1 MTAKERIV
9 IVGNGMAGGKLAE
22 ELASRERDRFDI
34 TIIGDELYGNYN
46 RIKLG
51 VSGCPRNCSEATIKD
66 FGVVAVEGG
75 WDLYIGGNGG
85 AHVYVAQKI
94 AQVQGDDA
102 EIQVCDRFYEYYRR
116 HAKYGE
122 RTALFVERVGLKT
135 VTDAILNAPPQE
147 LQELEDSFQKTLDNY
162 SDPWLATEDDLDNEA
177 GATAETDVRGF
188 AALAKAADIPEGASR
203 LFHVN
208 DAPVA
213 VFHGRDGSWV
223 AAHGVC
229 PHKSGPLV
237 DSIYGNGRL
246 FCPLHSYSFDVVT
259 GACDNP
265 EIGHVRIYETRIEGS
280 QLLVRTGSPLQ
291 SNT

>member
-102 EIQVCDRFYEYYRR
+102 
-116 HAKYGE
+116 
-122 RTALFVERVGLKT
+122 
-135 VTDAILNAPPQE
+135 
-147 LQELEDSFQKTLDNY
+147 
-162 SDPWLATEDDLDNEA
+162 
-177 GATAETDVRGF
+177 
-188 AALAKAADIPEGASR
+188 
-203 LFHVN
+203 
-208 DAPVA
+208 PVA
-213 VFHGRDGSWV
+213 VFHGRDGSV
-223 AAHGVC
+223 RGS
-229 PHKSGPLV
+229 PHTA
-237 DSIYGNGRL
+237 Y
-246 FCPLHSYSFDVVT
+246 
-259 GACDNP
+259 
-265 EIGHVRIYETRIEGS
+265 
-280 QLLVRTGSPLQ
+280 VRTRAARWWTASTVTAD
-291 SNT
+291 SSVRCTATRST